1 MAKVAVYS
9 FLWVCGWLL
18 IPVIGLQAQ
27 LSLTVKSVDK
37 DSAFIQTLKLQSTFK
52 TSAQRSTYI
61 NKLPGLLQAKGY
73 SGASID
79 SVLVDS
85 LNTILYLYTGE
96 KFTFTYLHTD
106 SIEPRL
112 LEAVNWNPKQF
123 EGKPLNLSQLQQL
136 QENLLEYLENT
147 GYPFAKVELDS
158 ILWKENALEARLR
171 IEKGPE
177 YKIDSITNKGTASI
191 SNKYLQRYLTILNG
205 STYRKD
211 VLQSVSR
218 KIDELPFVKEQQPW
232 NLTRLGTGSVLNLYL
247 VPKKSSQINVLVGF
261 LPATQAAT
269 NIYENPRTKL
279 QFTGEANID
288 LKNALGN
295 GESIGLNWQQLQV
308 KSPRLN
314 LSYSQSYLF
323 GSAFGINM
331 AFDLL
336 KKDTSFQTITMQLGT
351 QVSLAKNQSMAVFF
365 QNRQSYLLLVDTNR
379 VIQEK
384 KLPAEGDVRSL
395 SIGVQYDGYTTN
407 FRYNPTK
414 GNEWQVTLLAGTKTI
429 KKNSVI
435 VQLTDKNDPNFD
447 FGTLYDTFQLNSFQ
461 FRLKAYAAHYFPI
474 TTVSTVKTAINLGWF
489 ESPNIFRNELFQI
502 GGYRLLRG
510 FDEESIYASR
520 YATTTI
526 EYRYLIGRNSF
537 LFTFLDGG
545 WAQNTASSSR
555 NSNSYIGAGLGMA
568 LETKAG
574 IFNISFAAGKRNDLD
589 FSLRQSKI
597 HFGYVNFF

>member
-37 DSAFIQTLKLQSTFK
+37 DSAFIQTLKLQSSFK
-52 TSAQRSTYI
+52 TSTQRSTYI

-79 SVLVDS
+79 SLIVDS
-85 LNTILYLYTGE
+85 LNTILYLYAGE

-112 LEAVNWNPKQF
+112 LDAVNWNPKQF

-191 SNKYLQRYLTILNG
+191 SNRYLQRYLTILNG

-232 NLTRLGTGSVLNLYL
+232 NLTPIGNGSVLNLYL

-474 TTVSTVKTAINLGWF
+474 TTVSTVKTGINLGWY

-555 NSNSYIGAGLGMA
+555 TSNSYIGAGLGMA

>member
-37 DSAFIQTLKLQSTFK
+37 DSAFIQTLKLQSSFK
-52 TSAQRSTYI
+52 TSTQRSTYI

-79 SVLVDS
+79 SLIVDS
-85 LNTILYLYTGE
+85 LNTILYLYAGE

-112 LEAVNWNPKQF
+112 LDAVNWNPKQF

-191 SNKYLQRYLTILNG
+191 SNRYLQRYLTILNG

-474 TTVSTVKTAINLGWF
+474 TTVSTVKTGINLGWY

-555 NSNSYIGAGLGMA
+555 TSNSYIGAGLGMA

>member
-9 FLWVCGWLL
+9 LLWLCGGLL
-18 IPVIGLQAQ
+18 LPVMGLQAQ
-27 LSLTVKSVDK
+27 LSLTIKPVDK
-37 DSAFIQTLKLQSTFK
+37 DTAFIQSLKLQSSFK
-52 TSAQRSTYI
+52 TVAQRSTYI
-61 NKLPGLLQAKGY
+61 SKLPGLLQSKGY
-73 SGASID
+73 SSASID
-79 SVLVDS
+79 SLVTDS

-96 KFTFTYLHTD
+96 KFSIAYLNTD
-106 SIEPRL
+106 SVEPQL
-112 LEAVNWNPKQF
+112 LDAVNWNPKQF
-123 EGKPLNLSQLQQL
+123 SGKPLDLPQLQHL

-147 GYPFAKVELDS
+147 GYPFATVELDS
-158 ILWKENALEARLR
+158 ILWKETVLEARLK
-171 IEKGPE
+171 IVKGPA
-177 YKIDSITNKGTASI
+177 YKIDSIANKGTASI
-191 SNKYLQRYLTILNG
+191 SNRYLQRYLNILNG
-205 STYRKD
+205 SLYRKD
-211 VLQSVSR
+211 ILQSISR

-232 NLTRLGTGSVLNLYL
+232 SLTRLGTGSVLNLYL

-261 LPATQAAT
+261 LPATQSPT

-314 LSYSQSYLF
+314 LNYSQSYLF

-351 QVSLAKNQSMAVFF
+351 QVSLAKNQSMAIFF
-365 QNRQSYLLLVDTNR
+365 QNRQSYLLLVDTIR
-379 VIQEK
+379 VIRER
-384 KLPAEGDVRSL
+384 KLPPEGDLRSL

-414 GNEWQVTLLAGTKTI
+414 GNEWQITLLAGTKTI

-435 VQLTDKNDPNFD
+435 VQLTDKNDPNFN
-447 FGTLYDTFQLNSFQ
+447 FASLYDTFQLNAFQ
-461 FRLKAYAAHYFPI
+461 FRLKASAAHYFPI
-474 TTVSTVKTAINLGWF
+474 TTVSTVKTGINLGWY
-489 ESPNIFRNELFQI
+489 ESPDIFRNELFQI

-520 YATTTI
+520 YATTTV

-555 NSNSYIGAGLGMA
+555 TSNSYIGAGLGMA

>member
-37 DSAFIQTLKLQSTFK
+37 DSAFIQTLKLQSSFK

-61 NKLPGLLQAKGY
+61 NKLPGLLHTKGY

-79 SVLVDS
+79 SVIVDS

-112 LEAVNWNPKQF
+112 LDAVNWNPKQF

-191 SNKYLQRYLTILNG
+191 SNRYLQRYLTILNG

-247 VPKKSSQINVLVGF
+247 VPKKSSQINVLIGF

-384 KLPAEGDVRSL
+384 KLPPEGDVRSI

-461 FRLKAYAAHYFPI
+461 FRLKAYGAHYFPI

-555 NSNSYIGAGLGMA
+555 SSNSYIGAGLGMA

>member
-37 DSAFIQTLKLQSTFK
+37 DSAFIQTLKLQSSFK
-52 TSAQRSTYI
+52 TSSQRSTYI

-79 SVLVDS
+79 SLIVDS
-85 LNTILYLYTGE
+85 LNTILYLYAGE

-112 LEAVNWNPKQF
+112 LDAVNWNPKQF

-191 SNKYLQRYLTILNG
+191 SNRYLQRYLTILNG

-351 QVSLAKNQSMAVFF
+351 QVSLAKNQTMAVFF

-474 TTVSTVKTAINLGWF
+474 TTVSTVKTGINLGWY

-555 NSNSYIGAGLGMA
+555 TSNSYIGAGLGMA